1 MRNKINKAFTRC
13 STSTW
18 KRLTA
23 LVVMIIITVSSV
35 VTVMASGRRATIIY
49 NGVPTQV
56 DVWSEDTEDIIAA
69 AGITLKS
76 TDRVVSVPGTEIE
89 IRINSLFKVMNNDNR
104 TLISKRFSSNLFP
117 RQLLQLFN

>member
-1 MRNKINKAFTRC
+1 MRNKINKAFTGC

-69 AGITLKS
+69 AGITLKIH
-76 TDRVVSVPGTEIE
+76 RPGC
-89 IRINSLFKVMNNDNR
+89 L
-104 TLISKRFSSNLFP
+104 SSRYGN
-117 RQLLQLFN
+117 